1 MSLVVHVRL
10 CRCSLCRA
18 HFVVENSE
26 GHAVFEIVGP
36 LCRCQNL
43 CCRCDIE
50 FTVLFNF
57 FALLE
62 NYESVHTHQHMHP
75 LTERNTE
82 YLWDL
87 QCLFK
92 VIECRARKEKRGEEK
107 SPLPKKIMASCVP
120 EFNPQ
125 QFEVMEFRSQP
136 ACVVVGGC

>member
-1 MSLVVHVRL
+1 MPSLRL
-10 CRCSLCRA
+10 SDHCADAKISA
-18 HFVVENSE
+18 AAATSNSR
-26 GHAVFEIVGP
+26 F
-36 LCRCQNL
+36 
-43 CCRCDIE
+43 
-50 FTVLFNF
+50 FSTF